1 MTANNLARV
10 WAPNL
15 LKMESTNPVEIMQ
28 FTEQANILMTLL
40 IDQAPN
46 LFRQARPID

>member
-10 WAPNL
+10 WAPNI
-15 LKMESTNPVEIMQ
+15 LKNESVNPMEIMQ

-40 IDQAPN
+40 IDQAPL
-46 LFRQARPID
+46 LFKQVRF